1 MKLGELAEKLGGVCD
16 GDGDLEISALGTLE
30 DAGAGD
36 VTFLAVSTSS
46 EQLAGCAASAVI
58 LREEDRDA
66 WQGAAVVCENPH
78 LGYARAARLLD
89 NTPVPDPG
97 IHPSAVVADTA
108 TVSETASIGA
118 NCVIED
124 AAAVG
129 DGVIIGPG
137 SVISERSELGAQT
150 RLFANVTVMRGVII
164 GERCFIKSGA
174 VLGSDGFGNTQEEG
188 HWVRI
193 PQHGGLR
200 VGNDVQIGAV
210 TTIDRGAIGDTV
222 IADGVVIDNLV
233 QIGHNCQIGE
243 DTAIVSCVGIAGS
256 VVVGKRCI
264 LAGAVGVADHV
275 NICDDVHLTGMAMV
289 TGSINEPG
297 MYSSGTGLLPAT
309 EWRKAAVRFRQLDD
323 LAKRVK
329 ALERAEENK
338 TS

>member
-1 MKLGELAEKLGGVCD
+1 MRLGELAEQLCVVSLGD
-16 GDGDLEISALGTLE
+16 ADLVITALVTREVARVGLL
-30 DAGAGD
+30 
-36 VTFLAVSTSS
+36 TFLAASTPS
-46 EQLAGCAASAVI
+46 EELAGCAASAVI
-58 LREEDRDA
+58 LRQEDLEA
-66 WQGAAVVCENPH
+66 WHGAAVVCENPH
-78 LGYARAARLLD
+78 LGYAQAARALD
-89 NTPVPDPG
+89 NTPIPEPG
-97 IHPSAVVADTA
+97 IHPSAVVANSA
-108 TVSETASIGA
+108 TVSATASIGA

-124 AAAVG
+124 YAVVG

-188 HWVRI
+188 RWVRI

-200 VGNDVQIGAV
+200 IGNNVQIGAV

-323 LAKRVK
+323 LAKRIK
-329 ALERAEENK
+329 ALEKNLK
-338 TS
+338 

>member
-1 MKLGELAEKLGGVCD
+1 MRLGELAEQLGGVCH
-16 GDGDLEISALGTLE
+16 GDADLEITALGTLN
-30 DAGAGD
+30 DAGVGE
-36 VTFLAVSTSS
+36 VTFLAASTPS
-46 EQLAGCAASAVI
+46 EELAGCAASAVI
-58 LREEDRDA
+58 LRQEDLEA
-66 WQGAAVVCENPH
+66 WPGAAVICENPH
-78 LGYARAARLLD
+78 LGYARAARALD
-89 NTPVPDPG
+89 NAPTPAPG
-97 IHPSAVVADTA
+97 IHPSAVVANTA
-108 TVSETASIGA
+108 KISPTASVGA
-118 NCVIED
+118 NCVVED
-124 AAAVG
+124 HAVIG
-129 DGVIIGPG
+129 ENVIIGPG
-137 SVISERSELGAQT
+137 SVISERSELGAGT
-150 RLFANVTVMRGVII
+150 RLFANVTVMRGVVI

-200 VGNDVQIGAV
+200 IGNNVQIGAV

-297 MYSSGTGLLPAT
+297 MYSSGTGLLSTA

-323 LAKRVK
+323 LAKRIK
-329 ALERAEENK
+329 ALERHLK
-338 TS
+338 